1 MDKIT
6 NNIVNNIPKKDLKD
20 AKATLNIA
28 VDRESKD
35 KTMSSNVVDIKD
47 TKILVREMAKI
58 MNSKVN
64 IKLIDSFLENEL
76 IDTGLLQ
83 SLDNKKIVSDQYYYK
98 KVLKK
103 YLL

>member
-1 MDKIT
+1 
-6 NNIVNNIPKKDLKD
+6 
-20 AKATLNIA
+20 
-28 VDRESKD
+28 
-35 KTMSSNVVDIKD
+35 MSSKFSWSVDF
-47 TKILVREMAKI
+47 LVREMAKI

-64 IKLIDSFLENEL
+64 IKLIDSFLENEH